1 MTVCSAASE
10 TPITVEIT
18 HPFHPRR
25 GEHLVVATRRENWGE
40 DRVMYF
46 DGAGRLRSVLTS
58 WTNLVDPD
66 LFSTASSGRSWFRP
80 DDLLRLCALLEALS
94 HREGS

>member
-1 MTVCSAASE
+1 
-10 TPITVEIT
+10 
-18 HPFHPRR
+18 
-25 GEHLVVATRRENWGE
+25 
-40 DRVMYF
+40 MYF
-46 DGAGRLRSVLTS
+46 DAAGRLRSVLTS

-80 DDLLRLCALLEALS
+80 DDLLRLCVLLEALS